1 MNITILEA
9 LTTMIEGL
17 IAFISPCVLPMIP
30 VYVLYFAGASE
41 GRQARKTLGR
51 ALSFVLGFTA
61 LFVLLG
67 VFAGSL
73 GGLFV
78 RYQSEINLICGM
90 IMILFGLHYAG
101 VLHITLLDKTLKP
114 NMQVQP
120 KGYASCALLGAVF
133 AAGWTPCTGPLLGSA
148 MMLAASKGGAF
159 AGAVLLGCY
168 SLGMGIPFV
177 LCALLIDRVKGAF
190 AAIKR
195 NYQVINRVCGVFLVI
210 VGLAMMTGLY
220 SRFSLMLQSSATQTA
235 TMQATAAPEV
245 TAVPEAPTAPEVT
258 AVPET
263 TAEPTAAPPPEVTAA
278 PETTATPE
286 ATAEPKKAP
295 EVMGPVM
302 RNMAPNFKAYDDAGN
317 PVSLKDMRG
326 KPVIVNFF
334 ASWCGPCRME
344 MPYFDEFY
352 HQYGDQ
358 VTFMMVNL
366 CAFGNDTKE
375 NGKKMVADGGWT
387 FPIYF
392 DSDGDAALKY
402 AIRSMPTTIFVSPD
416 GELKGRHTG
425 VIAREDLEAT
435 IQAMIAE

>member
-1 MNITILEA
+1 MNITWLEA
-9 LTTMIEGL
+9 LTTFVEGL
-17 IAFISPCVLPMIP
+17 ITFISPCVLPMIP

-41 GRQARKTLGR
+41 GRQARKTLMR

-73 GGLFV
+73 GGLLV
-78 RYQSEINLICGM
+78 RYQSEVNLICGM

-101 VLHITLLDKTLKP
+101 ILHITLLEKTVKP
-114 NMQVQP
+114 DVQVQP
-120 KGYASCALLGAVF
+120 KGYLSCMLLGAVF
-133 AAGWTPCTGPLLGSA
+133 AVGWTPCTGPLLGSA
-148 MMLAASKGGAF
+148 MMMAASKGSVLS
-159 AGAVLLGCY
+159 GAVLLAFY
-168 SLGMGIPFV
+168 SLGMGVPFV

-195 NYQVINRVCGVFLVI
+195 HYKTINRVCGVFLLL

-220 SRFSLMLQSSATQTA
+220 SRFSLMLQSSASQPEAISTQEAPVQTQQPA
-235 TMQATAAPEV
+235 LTEAADESAEPAEPESTKAPE
-245 TAVPEAPTAPEVT
+245 
-258 AVPET
+258 
-263 TAEPTAAPPPEVTAA
+263 
-278 PETTATPE
+278 
-286 ATAEPKKAP
+286 KQP

-302 RNMAPNFKAYDDAGN
+302 RNMAPNFTAYDDAGN

-326 KPVIVNFF
+326 KPAVVNFF
-334 ASWCGPCRME
+334 ASWCGPCKME

-387 FPIYF
+387 FPVYF
-392 DSDGDAALKY
+392 DTDGDAALKY

-425 VIAREDLEAT
+425 VISRSDLEAT
-435 IQAMIAE
+435 IQAMIAEAAQ

>member
-1 MNITILEA
+1 MRLNITILEA
-9 LTTMIEGL
+9 LTTLIEGL

-41 GRQARKTLGR
+41 GRQAKKTLGR

-73 GGLFV
+73 GALLI
-78 RYQSEINLICGM
+78 RYQSEVNLICGM

-101 VLHITLLDKTLKP
+101 VLHITFLDKTLKP
-114 NMQVQP
+114 GVQVQP
-120 KGYASCALLGAVF
+120 KGYVSCALLGVVF

-159 AGAVLLGCY
+159 TGAVLLGCY

-177 LCALLIDRVKGAF
+177 LCALLIDRAKGAF

-195 NYQVINRVCGVFLVI
+195 HYTAINRICGVFLVI
-210 VGLAMMTGLY
+210 VGLMMMTGLY
-220 SRFSLMLQSSATQTA
+220 SRFSLMLQSGAAQTPAASVQATVEPEPTA
-235 TMQATAAPEV
+235 TTAPIATAEPTAEPAAAPEV
-245 TAVPEAPTAPEVT
+245 TAAP
-258 AVPET
+258 
-263 TAEPTAAPPPEVTAA
+263 
-278 PETTATPE
+278 
-286 ATAEPKKAP
+286 KA

-302 RNMAPNFKAYDDAGN
+302 RNMAPDFTAYDDAGS
-317 PVSLKDMRG
+317 PVSLNDMHG
-326 KPVIVNFF
+326 KPTIVNFF
-334 ASWCGPCRME
+334 ASWCGPCKME

-358 VTFMMVNL
+358 VNFMMVNL

-375 NGKKMVADGGWT
+375 NAKKMVESGGWT
-387 FPIYF
+387 FPVYF

-402 AIRSMPTTIFVSPD
+402 AIRSMPTTIFVSAD

-425 VIAREDLEAT
+425 VISRENLEQT
-435 IQAMIAE
+435 IKAMIGE

>member
-9 LTTMIEGL
+9 LTTFIEGL
-17 IAFISPCVLPMIP
+17 ITFISPCVLPMIP
-30 VYVLYFAGASE
+30 VYVLYFAGSSE
-41 GRQARKTLGR
+41 GRQARRTLLR

-73 GGLFV
+73 GGLLV
-78 RYQSEINLICGM
+78 RYQSEVNLVLGM

-101 VLHITLLDKTLKP
+101 ILKITLLEKTVKP
-114 NMQVQP
+114 EVQVQP
-120 KGYASCALLGAVF
+120 KGYLSCALLGAVF
-133 AAGWTPCTGPLLGSA
+133 AVGWTPCTGPLLGSA
-148 MMLAASKGGAF
+148 MMLAASKGSMLS
-159 AGAVLLGCY
+159 GAVLLAFY

-177 LCALLIDRVKGAF
+177 LCALIIDRVKGAF
-190 AAIKR
+190 QAIKR
-195 NYQVINRVCGVFLVI
+195 HYKLVNRVCGVFLVI

-220 SRFSLMLQSSATQTA
+220 SRFALMLQSGAAQPQAEVVSVQEAPVRTEEITPA
-235 TMQATAAPEV
+235 PDVSPEAAAEPEATAAPK
-245 TAVPEAPTAPEVT
+245 AASEA
-258 AVPET
+258 
-263 TAEPTAAPPPEVTAA
+263 
-278 PETTATPE
+278 
-286 ATAEPKKAP
+286 
-295 EVMGPVM
+295 MGPVM
-302 RNMAPNFKAYDDAGN
+302 RNLAPNFTAYDDAGN

-334 ASWCGPCRME
+334 ASWCGPCKME

-375 NGKKMVADGGWT
+375 NGKKMVEAGGWT
-387 FPIYF
+387 FPVYF
-392 DSDGDAALKY
+392 DSDGDAAMKY
-402 AIRSMPTTIFVSPD
+402 AIRSMPTTVFVSPD
-416 GELKGRHTG
+416 GELMGRHTG
-425 VIAREDLEAT
+425 VIPRESLEKT

>member
-1 MNITILEA
+1 MNITWLEA
-9 LTTMIEGL
+9 LTTLIEGL
-17 IAFISPCVLPMIP
+17 ITFISPCVLPMIP

-41 GRQARKTLGR
+41 GKQAKKTLMR

-67 VFAGSL
+67 VFAGTL
-73 GGLFV
+73 GGLLV
-78 RYQSEINLICGM
+78 RYQSEVNMICGM

-101 VLHITLLDKTLKP
+101 IVRITLLDKTVKP
-114 NMQVQP
+114 DVQVQP
-120 KGYASCALLGAVF
+120 KGYLSCLLLGAVF
-133 AAGWTPCTGPLLGSA
+133 AVGWTPCTGPLLGSA
-148 MMLAASKGGAF
+148 MMLAASKGSMLSGA
-159 AGAVLLGCY
+159 LLLACY

-177 LCALLIDRVKGAF
+177 LCALLIDRLKGAF

-195 NYQVINRVCGVFLVI
+195 HYKAINRVCGVFLVI

-220 SRFSLMLQSSATQTA
+220 SRFSLMLQSSASQPQTEIA
-235 TMQATAAPEV
+235 SVQETPVETVEEAPTPELTAAPV
-245 TAVPEAPTAPEVT
+245 TTQAPK
-258 AVPET
+258 
-263 TAEPTAAPPPEVTAA
+263 
-278 PETTATPE
+278 
-286 ATAEPKKAP
+286 ATA

-302 RNMAPNFKAYDDAGN
+302 RNMAPNFTAYDDAGN

-326 KPVIVNFF
+326 KPAVVNFF
-334 ASWCGPCRME
+334 ASWCGPCKME

-352 HQYGDQ
+352 HQYGEQ

-387 FPIYF
+387 FPVYF

-425 VIAREDLEAT
+425 VISREALEKT
-435 IQAMIAE
+435 ILAMIAE

>member
-1 MNITILEA
+1 MNITWLEA
-9 LTTMIEGL
+9 LTTLIEGL
-17 IAFISPCVLPMIP
+17 ITFISPCVLPMIP
-30 VYVLYFAGASE
+30 VYVLYFAGSSE
-41 GRQARKTLGR
+41 GKQARRTLLR

-73 GGLFV
+73 GGLLV
-78 RYQSEINLICGM
+78 RYQSEVNLICGM

-101 VLHITLLDKTLKP
+101 ILHITLLEKTVKP
-114 NMQVQP
+114 DVQVQP
-120 KGYASCALLGAVF
+120 KGYLSCVLLGAVF
-133 AAGWTPCTGPLLGSA
+133 AVGWTPCTGPLLGSA
-148 MMLAASKGGAF
+148 MMLAASKGSMFSGA
-159 AGAVLLGCY
+159 LLLACY

-195 NYQVINRVCGVFLVI
+195 HYKVINRVCGVFLVV
-210 VGLAMMTGLY
+210 VGLTMMTGLY
-220 SRFSLMLQSSATQTA
+220 SRFSLMLQSGASQPQPEIVSVQEAPVETAEATPVPTEEPA
-235 TMQATAAPEV
+235 AEPAEEPKATA
-245 TAVPEAPTAPEVT
+245 
-258 AVPET
+258 
-263 TAEPTAAPPPEVTAA
+263 
-278 PETTATPE
+278 
-286 ATAEPKKAP
+286 

-302 RNMAPNFKAYDDAGN
+302 RNMAPNFTAYDDAGN

-334 ASWCGPCRME
+334 ASWCGPCKME

-375 NGKKMVADGGWT
+375 NGKKMVEQGGWT
-387 FPIYF
+387 FPVYF

-425 VIAREDLEAT
+425 VISRGDLEQT
-435 IQAMIAE
+435 IQAMIAQ

>member
-9 LTTMIEGL
+9 MTTFIEGL
-17 IAFISPCVLPMIP
+17 ITFISPCVLPMIP
-30 VYVLYFAGASE
+30 VYVLYFAGSSE
-41 GRQARKTLGR
+41 GKQARRTLLR
-51 ALSFVLGFTA
+51 ALSFVLGFTV

-73 GGLFV
+73 GGLLV
-78 RYQSEINLICGM
+78 RYQREVNLILGM

-101 VLHITLLDKTLKP
+101 ILHITLLEKTVKP
-114 NMQVQP
+114 DVQVQP
-120 KGYASCALLGAVF
+120 KGYLSCALLGAVF
-133 AAGWTPCTGPLLGSA
+133 AVGWTPCTGPLLGSA
-148 MMLAASKGGAF
+148 MMLAASKGSMLS
-159 AGAVLLGCY
+159 GAVLLAFY

-177 LCALLIDRVKGAF
+177 LCALIIDRVKGAF
-190 AAIKR
+190 NAIKR
-195 NYQVINRVCGVFLVI
+195 HYKLVNRVCGVFLVI

-220 SRFSLMLQSSATQTA
+220 SRFSLMIQSGASQPEIVSTEEAPAQTA
-235 TMQATAAPEV
+235 ELLPEA
-245 TAVPEAPTAPEVT
+245 TAVPEA
-258 AVPET
+258 
-263 TAEPTAAPPPEVTAA
+263 TAA
-278 PETTATPE
+278 PE
-286 ATAEPKKAP
+286 ATAEPEAAVEPKATA

-302 RNMAPNFKAYDDAGN
+302 RNMAPDFTAYDDAGN

-334 ASWCGPCRME
+334 ASWCGPCKME

-375 NGKKMVADGGWT
+375 NGKKMVEAGGWT
-387 FPIYF
+387 FPVYF

-425 VIAREDLEAT
+425 VISRDDLEST
-435 IQAMIAE
+435 IQAMIAQ

>member
-9 LTTMIEGL
+9 MTTFIEGL
-17 IAFISPCVLPMIP
+17 ITFISPCVLPMIP
-30 VYVLYFAGASE
+30 VYVLYFAGSSE
-41 GRQARKTLGR
+41 GKQARRTLLR
-51 ALSFVLGFTA
+51 ALSFVLGFTV

-73 GGLFV
+73 GGLLV
-78 RYQSEINLICGM
+78 RYQREVNLILGM

-101 VLHITLLDKTLKP
+101 ILHITLLDKTVKLDV
-114 NMQVQP
+114 QVQP
-120 KGYASCALLGAVF
+120 KGYLSCALLGAVF
-133 AAGWTPCTGPLLGSA
+133 AVGWTPCTGPLLGSA
-148 MMLAASKGGAF
+148 MMLAASKGSMLS
-159 AGAVLLGCY
+159 GAVLLAFY

-177 LCALLIDRVKGAF
+177 LCALIIDRVKGAF
-190 AAIKR
+190 NAIKR
-195 NYQVINRVCGVFLVI
+195 HYKLVNRVCGVFLVI

-220 SRFSLMLQSSATQTA
+220 SRFSLMIQSGASQPEIVSTEEAPAQTA
-235 TMQATAAPEV
+235 ELLPEA
-245 TAVPEAPTAPEVT
+245 TAVPEA
-258 AVPET
+258 
-263 TAEPTAAPPPEVTAA
+263 TAA
-278 PETTATPE
+278 PE
-286 ATAEPKKAP
+286 ATAEPEAAVEPKATA

-302 RNMAPNFKAYDDAGN
+302 RNMAPDFTAYDDAGN

-334 ASWCGPCRME
+334 ASWCGPCKME

-375 NGKKMVADGGWT
+375 NGKKMVEAGGWT
-387 FPIYF
+387 FPVYF

-425 VIAREDLEAT
+425 VISRDDLEST
-435 IQAMIAE
+435 IQAMIAQ

>member
-1 MNITILEA
+1 MRLNITWLEA
-9 LTTMIEGL
+9 LTTLIEGL

-30 VYVLYFAGASE
+30 VYVLYFAGSSE
-41 GRQARKTLGR
+41 GRQGRRTLAR
-51 ALSFVLGFTA
+51 ALSFVAGFTA

-73 GGLFV
+73 GGLLV
-78 RYQSEINLICGM
+78 RYQREVNLICGM

-101 VLHITLLDKTLKP
+101 ILHITLLEKTVKP
-114 NMQVQP
+114 DVQVQP
-120 KGYASCALLGAVF
+120 KGYLSCALLGAVF

-148 MMLAASKGGAF
+148 MMLAASKGSVL

-177 LCALLIDRVKGAF
+177 LCALLIDRIKGAF
-190 AAIKR
+190 ALIKR
-195 NYQVINRVCGVFLVI
+195 HYKTVNRVCGVFLVL
-210 VGLAMMTGLY
+210 VGLMMMTGLY
-220 SRFSLMLQSSATQTA
+220 SRFSLMLQSRAAQPEIASVQEAPVETEAATPVP
-235 TMQATAAPEV
+235 APE
-245 TAVPEAPTAPEVT
+245 P
-258 AVPET
+258 
-263 TAEPTAAPPPEVTAA
+263 TAEPLTTQAPK
-278 PETTATPE
+278 
-286 ATAEPKKAP
+286 ATA

-302 RNMAPNFKAYDDAGN
+302 RNMAANFTAYDDAGN

-334 ASWCGPCRME
+334 ASWCGPCKME

-375 NGKKMVADGGWT
+375 NGKKMVEQGGWT
-387 FPIYF
+387 FPVYF
-392 DSDGDAALKY
+392 DTDGDAALKY

-416 GELKGRHTG
+416 GELTGRHTG
-425 VIAREDLEAT
+425 VISREALEKT
-435 IQAMIAE
+435 IKGMLAE